1 MPINK
6 TLVKV
11 IIGGLTNMPVNK
23 TLMRVVVGL
32 LQRATERRHAGRG
45 TSFRI
50 DCRSLFFTNYR

>member
-6 TLVKV
+6 TLMKV
-11 IIGGLTNMPVNK
+11 VA
-23 TLMRVVVGL
+23 GL

-50 DCRSLFFTNYR
+50 DCRCLFFANSSDEERALR